1 MFSAILG
8 IVVAVLAA
16 VVLVAAYLA
25 WVTRRIA
32 RGAERAVPASGKFVT
47 VDGNRIHYVESG
59 QGRPIVM
66 IHGLGGTLHHL
77 RRPLM
82 EEFGEGYRLIA
93 MDRPGSGYSTRGA
106 GLDGRLSE
114 QARQTVRFIEELGLE
129 KPLLVGH
136 SLGGA
141 IALAV
146 ALDYPDTISGLA
158 LISPL
163 TQYEPN
169 PPAEFRALAIASPLR
184 RRIVANTLAV
194 PMSMKNAP
202 KVIDFVFG
210 PQQPPEDYAV
220 AGGAMAGLRPGH
232 FYATSTDLVAVQHD
246 LPSYQTR
253 YGEIDMP
260 VGILFG
266 TEDRV
271 LNYERQGLSMQGK
284 IAGLELEIA
293 DGIGHMPQYAVTGR
307 VVAFIRRIAER
318 AFLLAKARG
327 NTG

>member
-16 VVLVAAYLA
+16 MLLVAAYLA

-32 RGAERAVPASGKFVT
+32 RNAERAVPATGRFVT
-47 VDGNRIHYVESG
+47 VDGNRIHYVERG
-59 QGRPIVM
+59 DGRPIVM
-66 IHGLGGTLHHL
+66 IHGLGATLHHL

-82 EEFGEGYRLIA
+82 EEFGDGYRLIA
-93 MDRPGSGYSTRGA
+93 MDRPGSGYSTRAA

-114 QARQTVRFIEELGLE
+114 QARQTVAFIDALGLE

-146 ALDYPDTISGLA
+146 ALDHPDKISGLA
-158 LISPL
+158 LIAPL
-163 TQYEPN
+163 THYEEE
-169 PPAEFRALAIASPLR
+169 PPEEFRALAIASPLR
-184 RRIVANTLAV
+184 RRIIANTLAV
-194 PMSMKNAP
+194 PMSVKNAP
-202 KVIDFVFG
+202 KTIAFVFG

-220 AGGAMAGLRPGH
+220 AGGALVGLRPGH
-232 FYATSTDLVAVQHD
+232 FYATSTDLVALRHD
-246 LPSYQTR
+246 LPQLQTR

-260 VGILFG
+260 AGILFG

-271 LNYERQGLSMQGK
+271 LDFERQGLSMRGR
-284 IAGLELEIA
+284 IAGLDLEIVE
-293 DGIGHMPQYAVTGR
+293 GVGHMPQYAVTDR
-307 VVAFIRRIAER
+307 VVAFIRRVAER
-318 AFLLAKARG
+318 AFAA
-327 NTG
+327 